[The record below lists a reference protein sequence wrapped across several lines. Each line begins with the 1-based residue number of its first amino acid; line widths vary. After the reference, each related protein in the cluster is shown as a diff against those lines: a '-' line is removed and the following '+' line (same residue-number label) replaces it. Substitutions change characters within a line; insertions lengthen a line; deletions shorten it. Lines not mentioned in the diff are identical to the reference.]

1 MHVLVS
7 NGNVENYP
15 YTIGNLRRD
24 NPNTSF
30 PKKPSDELLEN
41 FGMFRV
47 TKVDRP
53 TYDHTKNITEGTPVL
68 TDGVWTQV
76 WNVTDAT
83 AEEIAER
90 TEAQAESV
98 RAERDRKLADTD
110 WVTIKALETGESVP
124 TDWATYRQ
132 ALRDITDHEN
142 FPYLEDADWP
152 VKP

>member
-1 MHVLVS
+1 MHVLLN

-30 PKKPSDELLEN
+30 PKKPSDELLED

-47 TKVDRP
+47 AKVDRP
-53 TYDHTKNITEGTPVL
+53 AYDHTKNIEEGTPVL

-76 WNVTDAT
+76 WNITDAS

-90 TEAQAESV
+90 TANESANV
-98 RAERDRKLADTD
+98 RSERDQLLADTD
-110 WVTIKALETGESVP
+110 WTVLQDSP
-124 TDWATYRQ
+124 LTDAQTADWVIYRQ
-132 ALRDITDHEN
+132 ALRDITGHAN
-142 FPYLEDADWP
+142 FPYLQDADWP

>member
-1 MHVLVS
+1 MHVLVN

-24 NPNTSF
+24 NPHTSF

-53 TYDHTKNITEGTPVL
+53 EYDHTKNIAEGNPVQIN
-68 TDGVWTQV
+68 GVWTQV
-76 WNVTDAT
+76 WDVTDAS

-90 TEAQAESV
+90 TAQQAQNMRV
-98 RAERDRKLADTD
+98 ERDLLIAETDYLALTD
-110 WVTIKALETGESVP
+110 NTLTEAM
-124 TDWATYRQ
+124 ATYRQ
-132 ALRDITDHEN
+132 ALRDITEHAN
-142 FPYLEDADWP
+142 FPYLEEADWP
-152 VKP
+152 TKPE

>member
-47 TKVDRP
+47 AKVDRP
-53 TYDHTKNITEGTPVL
+53 TYDHTKNIEEGTPVL
-68 TDGVWTQV
+68 ADGVWTQV

-90 TEAQAESV
+90 TANEGVVV
-98 RAERDRKLADTD
+98 RAKRDQLLAETD
-110 WVTIKALETGESVP
+110 WTGLSDVTMSAEMT
-124 TDWATYRQ
+124 TYRQ

>member
-30 PKKPSDELLEN
+30 PKKPSDELLED

-47 TKVDRP
+47 AKVDRP
-53 TYDHTKNITEGTPVL
+53 AYDHTKNIAEGTPVL
-68 TDGVWTQV
+68 TGGVWTQV
-76 WNVTDAT
+76 WNVTDAS

-90 TEAQAESV
+90 VANEGVAV
-98 RAERDRKLADTD
+98 RGKRDQLLADTD
-110 WVTIKALETGESVP
+110 WTGLSDTTMSAEM
-124 TDWATYRQ
+124 TTYRQ

>member
-7 NGNVENYP
+7 NGAVENYP

-30 PKKPSDELLEN
+30 PKKPSDELLED

-53 TYDHTKNITEGTPVL
+53 EYDHTKNIAEGTPVL
-68 TDGVWTQV
+68 TSGVWTQV
-76 WNVTDAT
+76 WDVTDAS

-90 TEAQAESV
+90 TTNEAVSV
-98 RAERDRKLADTD
+98 RAKRDQLIAETDYLALSDNTL
-110 WVTIKALETGESVP
+110 TEAM
-124 TDWATYRQ
+124 ATYRQ
-132 ALRDITDHEN
+132 AMRDITDHAN
-142 FPYLEDADWP
+142 FPYLEEADWP